1 MATYTDEQITQVCN
15 AAAEVMKDFTDV
27 QNCTFPSTAI
37 IEGMKA
43 GLSPEEIGNNAYD
56 SIAKLPLYQ
65 TGFGL
70 VGMGD
75 TMHNIALYMQGEIIK
90 QINALTPTK
99 EIPTGDDAGDDKE

>member
-1 MATYTDEQITQVCN
+1 MAQYTDEQIQKVCS
-15 AAAEVMKDFTDV
+15 AASDVMKDFTDV

-43 GLSPEEIGNNAYD
+43 GLTAEEIGNKAYD
-56 SIAKLPLYQ
+56 SIAKLPLHQ

-90 QINALTPTK
+90 QINA
-99 EIPTGDDAGDDKE
+99 